1 MYVKHYGFLE
11 YLYVPVN
18 LLVDFVLEVTVTVVR
33 QTTLAGVFV
42 IVKLLTEVEELC
54 VVVKKAA
61 APEPSS
67 FFADTSIVTPCGGI
81 VEVMVTLRGKSV

>member
-33 QTTLAGVFV
+33 QTTLAGV
-42 IVKLLTEVEELC
+42 LEN
-54 VVVKKAA
+54 
-61 APEPSS
+61 
-67 FFADTSIVTPCGGI
+67 
-81 VEVMVTLRGKSV
+81 